1 MSTGWVL
8 PSCQGHA
15 QWMQSISPACV
26 LCYFSFPFLFQRHVC
41 TDKQWCLICSPD
53 ERAWLLMFGRSSI
66 ALVGIF
72 SSTNQPL
79 EIATLANG
87 LDVFTHALSLPIV
100 DANVLSNVQTNFLD
114 ICRGTYS
121 VNPFEGCID
130 HCGVRLCNECPEVSS
145 TRTHSHH
152 LCLFTTGLHL

>member
-1 MSTGWVL
+1 
-8 PSCQGHA
+8 
-15 QWMQSISPACV
+15 MQRVSLVCILYYC
-26 LCYFSFPFLFQRHVC
+26 SFPFLFQRHVC
-41 TDKQWCLICSPD
+41 TDKQRCLIRSPD
-53 ERAWLLMFGRSSI
+53 ERAWLLIFGRSSI

-114 ICRGTYS
+114 MRRGTYS

-130 HCGVRLCNECPEVSS
+130 NCGVRLCNECPEVSS

-152 LCLFTTGLHL
+152 RRSFTTDLHL